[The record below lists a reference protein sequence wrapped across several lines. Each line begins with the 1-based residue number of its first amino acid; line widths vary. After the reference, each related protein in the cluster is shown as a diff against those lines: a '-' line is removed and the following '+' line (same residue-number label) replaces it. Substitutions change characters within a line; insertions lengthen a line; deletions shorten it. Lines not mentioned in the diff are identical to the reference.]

1 MIEVE
6 IKDEEKEVKLL
17 AVVVVVVVHH
27 HPEVDEGF
35 KFLIFCKYV
44 LVKNNKFLIKISLL
58 YF

>member
-1 MIEVE
+1 MIEEE

-17 AVVVVVVVHH
+17 AVVVHH